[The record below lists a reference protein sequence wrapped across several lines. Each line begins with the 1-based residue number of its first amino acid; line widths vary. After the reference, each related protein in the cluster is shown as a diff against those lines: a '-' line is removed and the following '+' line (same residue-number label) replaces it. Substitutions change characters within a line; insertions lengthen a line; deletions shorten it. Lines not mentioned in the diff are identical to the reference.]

1 MSTEDRGYP
10 TRAERRYPA
19 ETRNQP
25 QRPYR
30 VQSGYSP
37 SRQLSQASHGHPS
50 AYQADYPSRH
60 ESGQMPRRARRIR
73 RRTWPQAVGGA
84 LIAGSC
90 VVAAV
95 WYVPHVMADARKVIT
110 GTVSSSGVI
119 ALNFAASG
127 QIGKMNVRL
136 NQLVRRGQV
145 LAAEYAPNADSVVT
159 ADKAAIAAQQAKI
172 AQLKAA
178 AAADP
183 ANAPPAAPSW
193 PRRGLSSPRTRLS
206 WRPTA

>member
-1 MSTEDRGYP
+1 MGGVMSTEDRGYP
-10 TRAERRYPA
+10 TRAERRRPV

-25 QRPYR
+25 QQPYR

-37 SRQLSQASHGHPS
+37 SRQLSQASRGQPS
-50 AYQADYPSRH
+50 AYQADYPSRY
-60 ESGQMPRRARRIR
+60 ESGQMPLRAPAASPAMSRPAEPAPGGRRARRIR

-84 LIAGSC
+84 LIAGCC

-119 ALNFAASG
+119 ALNFAVSG
-127 QIGKMNVRL
+127 QVGKMNVRL
-136 NQLVRRGQV
+136 NQVVRRGQV

-159 ADKAAIAAQQAKI
+159 ADKAAIAAEQAKI
-172 AQLKAA
+172 AQLKAT

-183 ANAPPAAPSW
+183 ANA
-193 PRRGLSSPRTRLS
+193 
-206 WRPTA
+206 